1 MAADKLI
8 ENLVSDLKPLPDR
21 SRLAGPVL
29 MVMVLLSSLVGAS
42 LAVSGFGS
50 SGRSWMANLVDPAF
64 FLALLPAVPA
74 VLWALCLSLPGRR
87 TGHWAAL
94 TAALFL
100 GWGAYLVLDIW
111 RNGEA
116 MVVWPSRFCILDIF
130 LLAFAPLLVLMQ
142 IIRRRFVLGADTA
155 ALALFL
161 ASSLSGAA
169 CAGIICSNHTSTHVL
184 QEHFAPVLGALL
196 VVFVGRRLWRRQA
209 LY

>member
-1 MAADKLI
+1 MGADKLI
-8 ENLVSDLKPLPDR
+8 ENLVNDLKPVPDR

-29 MVMVLLSSLVGAS
+29 MVAVLMGSLVAAS
-42 LAVSGFGS
+42 LVVSGFGG
-50 SGRSWMANLVDPAF
+50 SGRAWMANLLDPAF

-74 VLWALCLSLPGRR
+74 ALWALCLSLPGRR

-94 TAALFL
+94 TGALFL
-100 GWGAYLVLDIW
+100 GWGAYLVFDIW

-116 MVVWPSRFCILDIF
+116 IAVWPSRFCILDIF
-130 LLAFAPLLVLMQ
+130 LLAFAPLLALMQ
-142 IIRRRFVLGADTA
+142 IVRRRYVLGTDAV

-169 CAGIICSNHTSTHVL
+169 CAGIVCSDHTSTHVL
-184 QEHFAPVLGALL
+184 QEHFAPVLLAL
-196 VVFVGRRLWRRQA
+196 VVIFVGRRLWRRQL